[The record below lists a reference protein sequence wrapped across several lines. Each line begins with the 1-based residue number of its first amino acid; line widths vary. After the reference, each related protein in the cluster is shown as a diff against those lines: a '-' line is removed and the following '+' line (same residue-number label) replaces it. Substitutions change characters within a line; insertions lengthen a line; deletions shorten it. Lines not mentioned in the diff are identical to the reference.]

1 MEKTTKQPSR
11 LTLNK
16 QVVTVLTKE
25 YLKNIQGGRQQ
36 AYLLSETKLA
46 DDNCTGRPTSNV
58 RTLCKCEN
66 NE

>member
-25 YLKNIQGGRQQ
+25 HLKNIQGGRQQ
-36 AYLLSETKLA
+36 AYLQSETKLA
-46 DDNCTGRPTSNV
+46 DDHCTGRPTSNV
-58 RTLCKCEN
+58 WTFCKCEN